1 MSLIQAPINHRDA
14 PICTATALPPCSAV
28 FCSQG
33 PAASAES
40 NCLGRIATA
49 RIPGKCAC
57 DAAGAA
63 RLRDRNMPRTMPSA
77 PVISRVTKRI
87 ESPKSQ
93 VAAPGVSHGSLPLGR
108 RPRSIRYCLSAIL
121 ASSAEG
127 NGPSLLPSRVVKYHL
142 PSTTKYRSLRNLLS
156 SFGSE
161 ERFMAVPLR
170 GDPSECNSAID
181 RVSSA
186 NHKLMRAIT
195 K

>member
-1 MSLIQAPINHRDA
+1 
-14 PICTATALPPCSAV
+14 
-28 FCSQG
+28 
-33 PAASAES
+33 
-40 NCLGRIATA
+40 
-49 RIPGKCAC
+49 
-57 DAAGAA
+57 
-63 RLRDRNMPRTMPSA
+63 
-77 PVISRVTKRI
+77 
-87 ESPKSQ
+87 
-93 VAAPGVSHGSLPLGR
+93 
-108 RPRSIRYCLSAIL
+108 
-121 ASSAEG
+121 
-127 NGPSLLPSRVVKYHL
+127 VKYHL